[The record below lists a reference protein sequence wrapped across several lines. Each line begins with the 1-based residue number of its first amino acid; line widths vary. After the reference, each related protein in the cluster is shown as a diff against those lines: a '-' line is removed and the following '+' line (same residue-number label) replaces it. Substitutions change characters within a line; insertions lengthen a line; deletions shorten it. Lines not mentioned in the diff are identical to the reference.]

1 MVSWHNWANQ
11 DNINMINDG
20 SISTENNKTIKEQ
33 KTSLVNDNKELKK
46 KCEQLES
53 ELEFYKS
60 IFKTHINSCVFQL
73 HIKTI
78 NGEKVWVDPIRCDR
92 SFLLTL
98 DKDEE
103 VDEWLRPVK
112 CER

>member
-1 MVSWHNWANQ
+1 MV
-11 DNINMINDG
+11 NDG
-20 SISTENNKTIKEQ
+20 SITTENNKTEKEQ
-33 KTSLVNDNKELKK
+33 KTSLVDDNKELTK

-78 NGEKVWVDPIRCDR
+78 NGKKVWVDPTRCDR

-98 DKDEE
+98 DKDKE
-103 VDEWLRPVK
+103 VEEWLKPIK
-112 CER
+112 FER